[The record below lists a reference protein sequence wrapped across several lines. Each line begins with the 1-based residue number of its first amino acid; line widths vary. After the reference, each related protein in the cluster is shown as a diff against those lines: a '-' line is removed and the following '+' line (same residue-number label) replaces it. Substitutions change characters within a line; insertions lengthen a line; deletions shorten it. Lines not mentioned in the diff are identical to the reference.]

1 MKVSSLL
8 NKFSM
13 NMSQVHTVRL
23 LDGSHTY
30 QEIPFN
36 IAMQPKNKE
45 YSHHEYLNA
54 TVEAFWVNGPTMT
67 IMVKGVYEV

>member
-13 NMSQVHTVRL
+13 NMSQV
-23 LDGSHTY
+23 
-30 QEIPFN
+30 
-36 IAMQPKNKE
+36 NKE

>member
-23 LDGSHTY
+23 IDGSRTY
-30 QEIPFN
+30 QEIPIKNTAITN
-36 IAMQPKNKE
+36 I
-45 YSHHEYLNA
+45 
-54 TVEAFWVNGPTMT
+54 
-67 IMVKGVYEV
+67 